1 MKNLISSSG
10 PTRIIMEPRNDDL
23 FNLDVETSK
32 IVLVVCGILAALT
45 GIWGIA
51 CLLSGI
57 QGCENL
63 IDLGNAWFTAISGTG
78 F

>member
-1 MKNLISSSG
+1 MKNTISSAS
-10 PTRIIMEPRNDDL
+10 PTRISIQSHNEDL
-23 FNLDVETSK
+23 FDFDVETSK

-63 IDLGNAWFTAISGTG
+63 IDLCRAWVTAITGSG